1 MLVPVASISATLP
14 GTNIINTAAA
24 VYTTGASSVPLLVSS
39 NSVTVTTIALR
50 TPSTLELLQYGPGA
64 PGAQLVSVGT
74 TSYSNNGTPTGT
86 FIALAPPVHITP
98 GVGSAPID
106 LSAPVPLVPATQFN
120 MGEPVFIR
128 LTDLDQNL
136 DPAVRETVLVTIQ
149 NPVTLDTE
157 VLRLLESG
165 PNTGVFAGYIQTG
178 PTPAASGNG
187 VLQVATGS
195 RINASYT
202 DSADAVDTPVA
213 GALVDPYGL
222 VFSSVSGLPVDG
234 ATVTMIDAS
243 TGLPATVY
251 GEDGVSIF
259 PSAVVSGATA
269 TDGSGR
275 IYTFTPGGYRFPFI
289 VAPGTY
295 RLVVTPPTGYGAPSQ
310 VATNI
315 IQTLPGGPFA
325 IVIPGS
331 RGEDFVVN
339 PGPSIHIDIPVDP
352 VNASLWLV
360 KTAGKQTAAVG
371 DFVPYRLTVENNS
384 TGNILAVMVTDRLPI
399 GFRYRKG
406 SARLN
411 SATTADPVVS
421 SDGRSLTFSAGDLSA
436 GTKADIVYV
445 AEVGAGARPGIAT
458 NTAVASGTPGA
469 ISNTAQATVVV
480 IEDLFRSTA
489 TIVGRVSVDGCGDKE
504 RREEGGLAGV
514 RIYREDGTFVVTDQ
528 NGMYHFAAVQP
539 GTHVVQVDLSTLPEK
554 YEVMACEE
562 NTRFAGT
569 PFSQFVD
576 LQGGALWRADFHVGL
591 KPKQVG
597 EVGIEILTSP
607 KRPAPGEPPLEEG
620 KDLIQYT
627 VPVHV
632 GVVPARNL
640 KLSIMLPE
648 GGVYRPGTAAFAAGP
663 RPECRP
669 VSNPTGTFWKAF
681 PIDEPQEIG
690 STVTFRF
697 AEIPA
702 NWGGTLSFDTVVPV
716 SGPEGAQFR
725 TSAILTADSP
735 EGKNNRTPAVS
746 TELVRGT
753 RDELRPAPDIVLH
766 PEFESGSAEL
776 TRRDKEEL
784 DRVISRMK
792 QKSVEHITVTGHTD
806 ARRISPRLQAC
817 YPDNYALSYERAATV
832 GAYIADGL
840 GLTSDQ
846 ITYDGKGPDEPVASN
861 STEQGR
867 ARNRRVELR
876 IRPPKIIVAVPALVS
891 GPPSGMKAVATMGLR
906 PGEEWPQEAN
916 AEATD
921 RSAGNAMPDYNAAWL
936 GSAVAGFSWL
946 WPPENYHPS
955 IPSTKAAF
963 KHDPVHRLTLLQD
976 GKPVDPIYFEG
987 TLKRGDGGLA
997 VSTWSGINIVEGD
1010 NRFEVVV
1017 RDEAGTVLHQ
1027 MFRIVHYSGNPVA
1040 AVFVPE
1046 RSRLLADGIT
1056 PPAIAVRLL
1065 DKDGHPAREG
1075 IAGEFTVDP
1084 PHFAQQRAAQ
1094 LQQSPISGPATD
1106 RIRYQVGADGIAL
1119 IELAPTTQSGEAV
1132 VRIPL
1137 ASGSQ
1142 EVRAWL
1148 RPEARDWVLVGLA
1161 EGTVGYNIV
1170 TGNMESFGATG
1181 GSDDLYHEGRVAFY
1195 TKGVIKGE
1203 WLLTAA
1209 YDSAK
1214 EPGGRRNMYQY
1225 IDPNKY
1231 YMLYGDATEQL
1242 NDAPSAKHVYV
1253 KLERGQFYALFG
1265 DYATGLT
1272 MTELSRYSRNLTGV
1286 KSEMKGDRFEY
1297 TVFAADTDQAHVKD
1311 ELRGDGTSGL
1321 YHLSR
1326 RNIVL
1331 NSESVT
1337 IEARDRFKSEVIV
1350 SAQRLSRNV
1359 DYTIDYESGT
1369 LFFKSPVQSRD
1380 ENFNPVYI
1388 VTEYETF
1395 DPSNTSYT
1403 YGGRVAVNSLDRRSQ
1418 VGVTHAHEGARGL
1431 ENNLTGVDASV
1442 RLTPSTTLRAE
1453 AARSSSDNAGT
1464 TIEGSAYLAEI
1475 QHRSEQ
1481 AEGKVYVR
1489 EQEPGFGVGQQNGS
1503 ETGTRKVGGDLL
1515 YRINQPWSLGGEV
1528 FRQENLSTGA
1538 VRDMAEARARYAMP
1552 GYEVFAGLRH
1562 AEDTLGTGEVHRS
1575 EQIFLGAK
1583 YQFSQRLAGRIQ
1595 HDQTLNSSDS
1605 SVDFPT
1611 RTTVGMDYLLTK
1623 NTTLFADQE
1632 VTRGI
1637 QANTATSRVGIRS
1650 APWTGA
1656 QLNQTMEQQ
1665 TTENGN
1671 RLFATTGLKQAW
1683 QLTSRWSLDT
1693 GFDRSATIHK
1703 TGEYSM
1709 NTNVP
1714 PASGG
1719 TEDFTAVFLGAA
1731 YRADRWSWT
1740 GRVEERWSTTEDK
1753 LGVFGGANGEVGN
1766 GLALAAGLQ
1775 TFRTVNVAGPVS
1787 FSGDLRLG
1795 AAYRPLETRVIFLDR
1810 LDFLQAEQKGV
1821 DLPYENWRVVNNFVL
1836 NFKLE
1841 GRTQWSFQ
1849 YGSKFVS
1856 ETIEKNDYRG
1866 YTDLTGIEGRYDITK
1881 KVDVGM
1887 RVSMLRSLAIGQT
1900 DYSTQASVGLQ
1911 AAMNL
1916 WISVGYNFIGFMD
1929 RDFSKAD
1936 FTAEGPFV
1944 KLRMKFDQ
1952 ASVRDAVKWI
1962 TGQ

>member
-1046 RSRLLADGIT
+1046 RSRLLADGIA
-1056 PPAIAVRLL
+1056 PGHRGAPA
-1065 DKDGHPAREG
+1065 G
-1075 IAGEFTVDP
+1075 
-1084 PHFAQQRAAQ
+1084 Q
-1094 LQQSPISGPATD
+1094 
-1106 RIRYQVGADGIAL
+1106 
-1119 IELAPTTQSGEAV
+1119 
-1132 VRIPL
+1132 
-1137 ASGSQ
+1137 
-1142 EVRAWL
+1142 
-1148 RPEARDWVLVGLA
+1148 
-1161 EGTVGYNIV
+1161 
-1170 TGNMESFGATG
+1170 
-1181 GSDDLYHEGRVAFY
+1181 GR
-1195 TKGVIKGE
+1195 
-1203 WLLTAA
+1203 
-1209 YDSAK
+1209 S
-1214 EPGGRRNMYQY
+1214 
-1225 IDPNKY
+1225 
-1231 YMLYGDATEQL
+1231 
-1242 NDAPSAKHVYV
+1242 S
-1253 KLERGQFYALFG
+1253 
-1265 DYATGLT
+1265 
-1272 MTELSRYSRNLTGV
+1272 
-1286 KSEMKGDRFEY
+1286 
-1297 TVFAADTDQAHVKD
+1297 
-1311 ELRGDGTSGL
+1311 
-1321 YHLSR
+1321 
-1326 RNIVL
+1326 
-1331 NSESVT
+1331 
-1337 IEARDRFKSEVIV
+1337 
-1350 SAQRLSRNV
+1350 
-1359 DYTIDYESGT
+1359 
-1369 LFFKSPVQSRD
+1369 
-1380 ENFNPVYI
+1380 
-1388 VTEYETF
+1388 
-1395 DPSNTSYT
+1395 
-1403 YGGRVAVNSLDRRSQ
+1403 
-1418 VGVTHAHEGARGL
+1418 GARG
-1431 ENNLTGVDASV
+1431 
-1442 RLTPSTTLRAE
+1442 
-1453 AARSSSDNAGT
+1453 
-1464 TIEGSAYLAEI
+1464 
-1475 QHRSEQ
+1475 
-1481 AEGKVYVR
+1481 
-1489 EQEPGFGVGQQNGS
+1489 
-1503 ETGTRKVGGDLL
+1503 
-1515 YRINQPWSLGGEV
+1515 
-1528 FRQENLSTGA
+1528 
-1538 VRDMAEARARYAMP
+1538 
-1552 GYEVFAGLRH
+1552 
-1562 AEDTLGTGEVHRS
+1562 
-1575 EQIFLGAK
+1575 
-1583 YQFSQRLAGRIQ
+1583 
-1595 HDQTLNSSDS
+1595 
-1605 SVDFPT
+1605 
-1611 RTTVGMDYLLTK
+1611 
-1623 NTTLFADQE
+1623 
-1632 VTRGI
+1632 
-1637 QANTATSRVGIRS
+1637 
-1650 APWTGA
+1650 
-1656 QLNQTMEQQ
+1656 
-1665 TTENGN
+1665 
-1671 RLFATTGLKQAW
+1671 
-1683 QLTSRWSLDT
+1683 
-1693 GFDRSATIHK
+1693 DR
-1703 TGEYSM
+1703 
-1709 NTNVP
+1709 
-1714 PASGG
+1714 
-1719 TEDFTAVFLGAA
+1719 
-1731 YRADRWSWT
+1731 R
-1740 GRVEERWSTTEDK
+1740 
-1753 LGVFGGANGEVGN
+1753 
-1766 GLALAAGLQ
+1766 
-1775 TFRTVNVAGPVS
+1775 
-1787 FSGDLRLG
+1787 
-1795 AAYRPLETRVIFLDR
+1795 
-1810 LDFLQAEQKGV
+1810 
-1821 DLPYENWRVVNNFVL
+1821 
-1836 NFKLE
+1836 
-1841 GRTQWSFQ
+1841 
-1849 YGSKFVS
+1849 
-1856 ETIEKNDYRG
+1856 
-1866 YTDLTGIEGRYDITK
+1866 
-1881 KVDVGM
+1881 
-1887 RVSMLRSLAIGQT
+1887 
-1900 DYSTQASVGLQ
+1900 
-1911 AAMNL
+1911 
-1916 WISVGYNFIGFMD
+1916 
-1929 RDFSKAD
+1929 
-1936 FTAEGPFV
+1936 
-1944 KLRMKFDQ
+1944 
-1952 ASVRDAVKWI
+1952 
-1962 TGQ
+1962 